1 MSDKLWFGCPKC
13 FLAFYS
19 KGEYEHHYESDHPG
33 RVLEGASL
41 IESKG

>member
-1 MSDKLWFGCPKC
+1 MNNKLWFACPKC

-19 KGEYEHHYESDHPG
+19 NGEYDKHYESDHPG
-33 RVLEGASL
+33 RGLNSADL

>member
-1 MSDKLWFGCPKC
+1 MNNKLWFGCPKC

-19 KGEYEHHYESDHPG
+19 KGEYERHYESDHPG
-33 RVLEGASL
+33 RVHEDAGL